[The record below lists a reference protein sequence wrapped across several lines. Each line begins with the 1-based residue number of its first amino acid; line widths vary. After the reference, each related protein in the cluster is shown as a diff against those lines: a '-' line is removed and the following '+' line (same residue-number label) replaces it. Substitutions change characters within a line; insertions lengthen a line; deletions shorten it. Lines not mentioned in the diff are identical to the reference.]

1 MSLEQRAA
9 PERTDVNPVDSNPRN
24 PLLLKLFNRAGS
36 CAAAQWSA
44 LGFVTQDI
52 DMIEGSR
59 DDGSSV
65 VVATR

>member
-1 MSLEQRAA
+1 LI
-9 PERTDVNPVDSNPRN
+9 PRN

-36 CAAAQWSA
+36 RAAAQWSA